1 MALDLTLVDPKL
13 KTAQDG
19 ILHNP
24 IIEILSSQWTNDIPF
39 DGQFLDG
46 ISNETDPSVIVHSSG
61 RLCLIY
67 ILNGGGGTKYLH
79 YVYTDTNRTE
89 FTHVNFTDY
98 NGMKDVSLCELTNGD
113 IGIIYRYESGGNY
126 YVRYKIIS
134 VTGTQLFDGAIFN
147 QANTIYLSGPCVIK
161 LANSTYLMV
170 YGKQSSS
177 NYYIY
182 KRTSTDFKTG
192 WTETQL
198 SIGGLT
204 ATKRKGHPSLFQ
216 ISTGAIFLWFD
227 YLESTGPNGKE
238 LTNIYYSIGT
248 SDGVTWA
255 NAVKVTNYIDYSAVG
270 NHPISVQ
277 KEINTLHLVF
287 NEIQGFLAMNSSTEG
302 WCCGGDYYLSR
313 IHFDSV
319 NRMLYVYIKNRGVL
333 KINVDTW
340 LIDNCWNYTTIPG
353 FHPAIAD
360 GKSDWKLKGDGPLM
374 PRSSGNGYIIN
385 VLDGEVNSIRNYFL
399 KTGTYEGYPVEQNVF
414 PTVLG
419 DVKYLQADYANQR
432 LWVVTYKPSDV
443 WGNPAHLYYG
453 YIDLT
458 ILSAPYTYTQVAD
471 LTIDFGGFT
480 TSYYTID
487 VATDL
492 LLIGEDRY
500 YTGWGNPKFVA
511 IILSTGAIWKNYS
524 YPTYSGFLYWG
535 IKNVVYR
542 DNKAYAAFTYHSG
555 DGQGDRRGLLVMD
568 LAHDT
573 FTYYRPSY
581 ATVDEYYF
589 NEIIINDAGKVI
601 IACGMPGV
609 TDGVAIFDP
618 VDYSW
623 VLYNDTNIPGLSQHE
638 MTWIAFDELNQMIFT
653 GPGNYFSGRSVFAFS
668 LYGSLKQS
676 QYLIGHYT
684 TSWAFTLPADP
695 LVQGINDY
703 DASIC
708 FDPSDHGMYA
718 FWTNKLLFE
727 ESIMWDKESANFKVS
742 DYLVRGEE
750 LTIRRTID
758 GSPSELNFI
767 VSKGHMFD
775 PHNNASLLGIYLE
788 KGRKL
793 VLQIGEIVDSANYWQ
808 PQGMFTVSET
818 SLSYEKGTYPVMNV
832 KAEDRLAIWKQ
843 SDIIASEYYATF
855 PETVI
860 EYIVLAYTDF
870 LIGNIDLPVFD
881 NRIEIYHQWLD
892 TSIFDMILQI
902 CHRFGYYPRIDVDGK
917 LTARKISDSNSVD
930 HIYSDTAKMIN
941 FTPDDTFSDFTNKV
955 TITGEERDF
964 IDVMFAEE
972 RITSKNGTV
981 GWYSGSESH
990 TIYFSDDKSRRCI
1003 NARLGDVKIS
1013 PIIALA
1019 IGQTTDISISEVDS
1033 NYKYIVVLI
1042 EGPSTIG
1049 AIVSA
1054 LVSLVLSYFIPDW
1067 VVSAFGGSTIRYG
1080 TWLSSLFLFNALT
1093 ILTNISN
1100 YSFTVYAQPLG
1111 KIKRSIQAVAED
1123 LEFQNEV
1130 GMVVEKKFEDPICY
1144 TVEQCQQVANFELMI
1159 TELQR
1164 SRIKFSKIMHLQ
1176 DEEGDTIQIPHPYT
1190 GDSLTIFVTDI
1201 NRRIKIPEKSNDD
1214 APMID
1219 EIEGWRL

>member
-1 MALDLTLVDPKL
+1 MW
-13 KTAQDG
+13 
-19 ILHNP
+19 
-24 IIEILSSQWTNDIPF
+24 S
-39 DGQFLDG
+39 
-46 ISNETDPSVIVHSSG
+46 
-61 RLCLIY
+61 
-67 ILNGGGGTKYLH
+67 
-79 YVYTDTNRTE
+79 
-89 FTHVNFTDY
+89 
-98 NGMKDVSLCELTNGD
+98 
-113 IGIIYRYESGGNY
+113 
-126 YVRYKIIS
+126 
-134 VTGTQLFDGAIFN
+134 
-147 QANTIYLSGPCVIK
+147 
-161 LANSTYLMV
+161 
-170 YGKQSSS
+170 
-177 NYYIY
+177 
-182 KRTSTDFKTG
+182 
-192 WTETQL
+192 
-198 SIGGLT
+198 
-204 ATKRKGHPSLFQ
+204 
-216 ISTGAIFLWFD
+216 
-227 YLESTGPNGKE
+227 
-238 LTNIYYSIGT
+238 
-248 SDGVTWA
+248 
-255 NAVKVTNYIDYSAVG
+255 NAVKVTNYTDYSAVG
-270 NHPISVQ
+270 DHPISVQ

-287 NEIQGFLAMNSSTEG
+287 NEMQGFLTMNSGTEG
-302 WCCGGDYYLSR
+302 WCGDDHYLLG
-313 IHFDSV
+313 IHFDSA
-319 NRMLYVYIKNRGVL
+319 NRMLYIRTDIVVV

-340 LIDNCWNYTTIPG
+340 LIDHCWNCSTIPG
-353 FHPAIAD
+353 FHPVFCHIGYEWGD
-360 GKSDWKLKGDGPLM
+360 KGDGPLV
-374 PRSSGNGYIIN
+374 PIN
-385 VLDGEVNSIRNYFL
+385 FKDGSCISLVDGEVNSVRNYFL
-399 KTGTYEGYPVEQNVF
+399 VTKTIDGYAVEQNVF
-414 PTVLG
+414 PTLPG
-419 DVKYLQADYANQR
+419 DHYIQYVQADYANQR
-432 LWVVTYKPSDV
+432 LWLITQNGHWSA
-443 WGNPAHLYYG
+443 GLYCG

-458 ILSAPYTYTQVAD
+458 TLSPPYTYTQVFYNPNIN
-471 LTIDFGGFT
+471 LSWTNRFFNID
-480 TSYYTID
+480 I
-487 VATDL
+487 VNDL
-492 LLIGEDRY
+492 LLIGCNCGPPY
-500 YTGWGNPKFVA
+500 WGTGSLIVVV
-511 IILSTGAIWKNYS
+511 LSTGAIWKNYNHS
-524 YPTYSGFLYWG
+524 TYSGFPIYG
-535 IKNVVYR
+535 IKYPVFR
-542 DNKAYAAFTYHSG
+542 DNKVYASFPYWG
-555 DGQGDRRGLLVMD
+555 DDRRGLLVMD
-568 LAHDT
+568 LTNDT

-581 ATVDEYYF
+581 ATVDDYYF
-589 NEIIINDAGKVI
+589 NEILFNDAGKLI

-609 TDGVAIFDP
+609 TDGISIFDP
-618 VDYSW
+618 IELTWIHYD
-623 VLYNDTNIPGLSQHE
+623 DTNIPGLTNHE
-638 MTWIAFDELNQMIFT
+638 MLWVAFDELKQMIYT
-653 GPGNYFSGRSVFAFS
+653 GPGNYFSGRSIIAFS
-668 LYGSLKQS
+668 LNGVLKQS
-676 QYLIGHYT
+676 QYLIGDYT
-684 TSWAFTLPADP
+684 TLWTFDFNSVDP
-695 LVQGINDY
+695 LLIGHNDY
-703 DASIC
+703 DTSIC
-708 FDPSDHGMYA
+708 FDPTDHGMYA
-718 FWTNKLLFE
+718 FWINKLLFT
-727 ESIMWDKESANFKVS
+727 ESIKWDKESADFRIS

-750 LTIRRTID
+750 ITIKRTID
-758 GSPSELNFI
+758 GTPSELNFV
-767 VSKGHMFD
+767 VSKGYMFD
-775 PHNNASLLGIYLE
+775 PHNNASLLGIYLK

-793 VLQIGEIVDSANYWQ
+793 VLQIGEIIDSANYWQ